1 VLAWLMGGAGAEAI
15 RQALAEAQAVVASD
29 LTLVE
34 CDRVLARTVVEGR
47 LREAEAAGRQ
57 ALLARLGHSR
67 GRKRGLPQAGTFS
80 MIEPGP
86 GGSILDERQ
95 HPPHGFQRR
104 DRLIVYT
111 IGRSEAAFIGGTRRA
126 RQPDHQKPGRIG

>member
-1 VLAWLMGGAGAEAI
+1 MPYADGRRVLEPLGAGGVGVAVGAGSQEPGPPLAVLAWLMGGAGAEAI

-86 GGSILDERQ
+86 GGSILDER
-95 HPPHGFQRR
+95 
-104 DRLIVYT
+104 
-111 IGRSEAAFIGGTRRA
+111 
-126 RQPDHQKPGRIG
+126 